1 MEYIKQEEESETP
14 NINEEQEDE
23 IPRFPMTVDVK
34 SEESEVPSKESG
46 AVKPSNDGSFQHL
59 STKEEGRSQPYDVTV
74 EDLHPEKHD
83 PPHVKQ
89 EESNMAYIK
98 QEAEPESPSIKEE
111 KQEEEIMFPMPVAVK
126 SEDDDEGHSKGN
138 GAAKPSKDSSF
149 QHLRT
154 KGEGQSQPD
163 DLLAPLSDT
172 DDVTSH
178 SSDFDT
184 DEEDV
189 DSDVSKSF
197 NKSSLKKD
205 SKECA
210 DVTVEDLHTEKHYPL
225 HVKREESN
233 MAYIKQ
239 EAEPESP
246 SIKEE
251 KQEEEI
257 MFPMPVAVKS
267 EDDDEG
273 PSGSAKPS
281 KDSSFQHL
289 TTKDVTVEDLHP
301 EEHVKREESNMA
313 YIKQEAEPESPSM
326 KEEKQEEEII
336 MFPMTVCVK
345 SEEDDEGPSGAAK
358 PSSDS
363 SFQHLTTKDVT
374 VEDLHLEKHV
384 KREESNMAYIK
395 QEAEPES
402 CSIKEEKQE
411 EEIIMFPMTVGVKS
425 EEEDE
430 GLSGA
435 AKPSS
440 DSSFQLLTTKDVT
453 LEDLHLEKH
462 VKWEESNLAYIK
474 QEAEPVRCSIKE
486 GKQEEEIIMFPM
498 TVAVKSVEED
508 EGLSGAAK
516 PSSNSSFQH
525 LTTKDVAVKDVH
537 SDRPHVNQEESDMAY
552 IKQES
557 EPETP
562 SMKEEKQ
569 GEEISRFPMIV
580 GEKSEEDEG
589 PNEESGTAKLAS
601 SSLFQHLTTKG
612 EGQSQP
618 DDLLAPRSDTDDVT
632 SHSSDFHTDEEDD
645 DWDPSKSLNKS
656 SLKRGAEKCAAG
668 KPLKKH
674 TRTHT
679 GDELACSVCNKR
691 FGTTFLLTRHVRT
704 HTGEKPFVCSL
715 CDKRFCSKQAL
726 TTHNRTHTGEKPFVC
741 TFCGKRFS
749 QKGYLKTHART
760 HTGEKPF
767 VCSLCDTR
775 FCSKQDLTRHTR
787 THTGEKQPFACSVC
801 DKRFRTEEHL
811 ISHTGTHTGEKPF
824 VCTTCGKGFAKKY
837 QLTRH
842 IGTNRKRSFV
852 CSLCNKTFCTKQVLT
867 KHMRTHA
874 EEKPFACSVCDQRFR
889 TKENLISHTRTHT
902 IERPFVCTVCGKRFA
917 MKYQLARHA
926 PTHTGEVL
934 CLLSFQ

>member
-154 KGEGQSQPD
+154 K
-163 DLLAPLSDT
+163 
-172 DDVTSH
+172 
-178 SSDFDT
+178 
-184 DEEDV
+184 
-189 DSDVSKSF
+189 
-197 NKSSLKKD
+197 
-205 SKECA
+205 

-525 LTTKDVAVKDVH
+525 LTTK
-537 SDRPHVNQEESDMAY
+537 
-552 IKQES
+552 
-557 EPETP
+557 
-562 SMKEEKQ
+562 
-569 GEEISRFPMIV
+569 
-580 GEKSEEDEG
+580 
-589 PNEESGTAKLAS
+589 
-601 SSLFQHLTTKG
+601 G

-618 DDLLAPRSDTDDVT
+618 DDLLAPLSDTDDVM
-632 SHSSDFHTDEEDD
+632 SHSSVFDTDEEDVD
-645 DWDPSKSLNKS
+645 SDASKSLNKS
-656 SLKRGAEKCAAG
+656 SLKRETKECAGG
-668 KPLKKH
+668 KPFSCSHCDKTFTTKEHLIKH
-674 TRTHT
+674 MNTLT
-679 GDELACSVCNKR
+679 EEKPYVCTFCGKR
-691 FGTTFLLTRHVRT
+691 FGRKGTLKIHIRT
-704 HTGEKPFVCSL
+704 HTGEKTFVCSV
-715 CDKRFCSKQAL
+715 CDKRLRTKQAL
-726 TTHNRTHTGEKPFVC
+726 TSHTRTHTGEKPFVC
-741 TFCGKRFS
+741 TFCGKRFGRKEALKRHTREHTGEKPFVCTFCGKRFG
-749 QKGYLKTHART
+749 QKEALKRHTMTHTGEKPFICSLCDKKFCTKQALTRHTRTHTGEKPFVCTFCGKRFAQQGTLQKHTRTHTGDEPIACSVYDKRFRTNYQFTRHTRT

-767 VCSLCDTR
+767 VCSLCDKK
-775 FCSKQDLTRHTR
+775 FCSKEELTRHTRTHTKEKPFACSLCDKKFRTNYELTRHTR
-787 THTGEKQPFACSVC
+787 THTGEKPFVCSLCDKKFFSKEELTKHTKTHTKEKPFACSLC
-801 DKRFRTEEHL
+801 DKRFRTNYEL
-811 ISHTGTHTGEKPF
+811 TRHTRTHTGEKPF
-824 VCTTCGKGFAKKY
+824 ICSLCDKKY
-837 QLTRH
+837 CSKDELTRH
-842 IGTNRKRSFV
+842 T
-852 CSLCNKTFCTKQVLT
+852 
-867 KHMRTHA
+867 RTHTK
-874 EEKPFACSVCDQRFR
+874 EKPFACSLCDKRFGSKHAL
-889 TKENLISHTRTHT
+889 TQHTRIH
-902 IERPFVCTVCGKRFA
+902 IR
-917 MKYQLARHA
+917 
-926 PTHTGEVL
+926 
-934 CLLSFQ
+934 